1 MDHKETLNLPRT
13 TFRMKADLPVREP
26 IILQQFEAL
35 GLYDRLR
42 KARTGREL
50 WILHDGPPYANGH
63 IHIGHALN
71 KILKDIVVK
80 SKSMFG
86 YDATFVPGWDCHG
99 LPIEHQVDKDLGE
112 KKGQVSLVEKRQL
125 CRQYAARYIDIQR
138 EEFRRLGI
146 LGDWSGPYLTMD
158 YDYEAT
164 IVRELGRFF
173 ATGVVYK
180 GKKPVHWCTSCQTAL
195 AEAEVEYADHTSPS
209 IYVKFPLNPGVAER
223 LPPLKGKRPSVVI
236 WTTTPWTLPANL
248 AIAVHPDAPY
258 ALVESD
264 GESFIIAKNRL
275 EATVAAAGLKDTRV
289 LGEVPGRQLEGLEA
303 MHPWTERPSKIVLA
317 DYVTLDQGTGCVH
330 TAPGHG
336 VEDYETGLK
345 HGLEIYNPVDDAG
358 RFVADLPLF
367 GGLDVWEA
375 NPKIIAELERRGLL
389 LAEAQLEH
397 SYPHCW
403 RCKSPT
409 IFRATEQWFISMDE
423 KVLPEEDGGKT
434 SLRAKA
440 LAEIKLVTWIP
451 SWGEDRISNMI
462 AYRSD
467 WCISRQ
473 RAWGVPIV
481 AFYCRRCGRVLAE
494 QRLADHVAT
503 LMERA
508 GADLWYTKEAAE
520 LLPPGGTSCPN
531 CGGTDFEKERDIL
544 DVWFDSGV
552 SQAAVLAVRPDQR
565 WPADMYLEGSDQ
577 HRGWFHSSLLAAV
590 GTRGRA
596 PYRSVLTHGFVV
608 DGDGK
613 KMSKSLGNVVAPQEV
628 IERYGAEILRLWVA
642 AEDYRDDIRIS
653 EEILSRLAEGYRR
666 IRNTC
671 RYLLGNLYDFDPAHD
686 ALAPEDLHEIDR
698 FILHRLQ
705 RLIERVRRAYE
716 GYEFHLIYHG
726 LHNFCAVDLSAFY
739 LDILK
744 DRVYTSAPCSR
755 ARRAAQTSMHEIL
768 DALVRLM
775 APVLSFTADE
785 VWQLMPKKGH
795 EPESVHLAEF
805 PPVQPDLLDDALEGR
820 WETLMGVRD
829 EVLKALEAARK
840 AKMIG
845 TSLEAGVE
853 LLACPELLTLLTQ
866 YEADLPML
874 FIVSAVRLG
883 SLAGAEAAG
892 KKVEVRVRRAAG
904 QKCPRC
910 WTFSES
916 VGRSARHPEVCARC
930 AAVLEEIGYR
940 G

>member
-1 MDHKETLNLPRT
+1 MDYKETLNLPRT
-13 TFRMKADLPVREP
+13 SFPMKANLPVREP
-26 IILQQFEAL
+26 SILQRFEAL
-35 GLYDRLR
+35 GLYGRLR
-42 KARTGREL
+42 EARAGREL

-71 KILKDIVVK
+71 KILKDIVVR

-112 KKGQVSLVEKRQL
+112 KKAQVSLVEKRQL
-125 CRQYAARYIDIQR
+125 CRQYAARYFEIQR

-146 LGDWSGPYLTMD
+146 LGDWSDPYLTMD

-164 IVRELGRFF
+164 IVRELGKFF
-173 ATGVVYK
+173 GTGGVYK

-195 AEAEVEYADHTSPS
+195 AEAEVEYGDHTSPS
-209 IYVKFPLNPGVAER
+209 MYVKFPLDPGALQRV
-223 LPPLKGKRPSVVI
+223 PVLKGKRSFVVI

-248 AIAVHPDAPY
+248 AIAVHPDATY
-258 ALVESD
+258 AVVESD
-264 GESFIIAKNRL
+264 EESLILAKDRVK
-275 EATVAAAGLKDTRV
+275 ATISAAGLNDIRIV
-289 LGEVPGRQLEGLEA
+289 HEMPGRQLEGLEA
-303 MHPWTERPSKIVLA
+303 RHPWIDRPSKIVLA
-317 DYVTLDQGTGCVH
+317 DYVTMNQGTGCVH

-358 RFVADLPLF
+358 RFVADLPLV
-367 GGLDVWEA
+367 GGLTVWEA
-375 NPKIIAELERRGLL
+375 NPRIIAELKRRGLL
-389 LAEAQLEH
+389 LALGQLEH

-403 RCKSPT
+403 RCKNPT
-409 IFRATEQWFISMDE
+409 IFRATEQWFISMD
-423 KVLPEEDGGKT
+423 KQVLPEEGSGTT

-440 LAEIKLVTWIP
+440 LAEIKQVTWIP

-481 AFYCRRCGRVLAE
+481 AFYCKRCGNVLAE
-494 QRLADHVAT
+494 QRLAEHVAT

-508 GADLWYTKEAAE
+508 GADIWYTKGAAD
-520 LLPPGGTSCPN
+520 LLPPATSCPN
-531 CGGTDFEKERDIL
+531 CGGTDFDKERDIL

-552 SQAAVLAVRPDQR
+552 SQAAVLAVRSDQR

-671 RYLLGNLYDFDPAHD
+671 RYLLGNLYDFDPARD
-686 ALAPEDLHEIDR
+686 ALLPGELQEIDR

-716 GYEFHLIYHG
+716 VYEFHLIYHG

-744 DRVYTSAPCSR
+744 DRVYTSAPRSV
-755 ARRAAQTSMHEIL
+755 ARRAAQTAMYEIL

-775 APVLSFTADE
+775 APVLCFTADE
-785 VWQLMPKKGH
+785 VWQLMPKKGG
-795 EPESVHLAEF
+795 EPESVHLAEL
-805 PPVQPDLLDDALEGR
+805 PAVRSDLLDDALETR
-820 WETLMGVRD
+820 WETLMSVRD
-829 EVLKALEAARK
+829 EVLKALEVARK
-840 AKMIG
+840 AKLIG

-853 LLACPELLTLLTQ
+853 LLAIPEWLTLLTR
-866 YEADLPML
+866 YEGDLPML
-874 FIVSAVRLG
+874 FIVSSVSLG
-883 SLAGAEAAG
+883 SLAATEAAER
-892 KKVEVRVRRAAG
+892 KVEVRVRRAVG
-904 QKCPRC
+904 QKCARC

-916 VGRSARHPEVCARC
+916 VGRSDRYPEVCARC
-930 AAVLEEIGYR
+930 AAVLEDIGHR
-940 G
+940 V